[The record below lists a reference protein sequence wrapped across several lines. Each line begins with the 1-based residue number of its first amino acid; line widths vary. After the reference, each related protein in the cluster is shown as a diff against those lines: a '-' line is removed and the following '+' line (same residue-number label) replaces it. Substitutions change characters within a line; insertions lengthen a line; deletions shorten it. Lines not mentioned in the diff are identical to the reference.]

1 MCKTDK
7 DCANGETCV
16 RGVCT
21 KTARR
26 PSRSWLWTLL
36 GLLFG
41 ACMPNADIVP
51 DPAPAPSK
59 PPVAVLSSQIGNAE
73 GSAPDSDYAADPP
86 KLPQHEGPASFA
98 STTERVLEAGAQG
111 QGGYYGKTRPIL
123 EAAECQA
130 RLAEAQ
136 ALVPACA
143 AEMLP
148 GHCSRGEHF
157 QRVECPACA
166 AMIAADD
173 ALAEGKCPERPQYP
187 TLRDR

>member
-26 PSRSWLWTLL
+26 PSRSWLWTLF

-41 ACMPNADIVP
+41 ACMPNADTVP

-59 PPVAVLSSQIGNAE
+59 PPVAVYSSRIGSAE
-73 GSAPDSDYAADPP
+73 GSSDDDYAADPP

-111 QGGYYGKTRPIL
+111 QGGYYGKTRPIK

-130 RLAEAQ
+130 LLQEALAT
-136 ALVPACA
+136 VPGCA
-143 AEMLP
+143 TEMLP
-148 GHCSRGEHF
+148 GKCSRGATF
-157 QRVECPACA
+157 QAIECPRCA
-166 AMIAADD
+166 EMIAADD
-173 ALAEGKCPERPQYP
+173 ALAAAGCGARPEYP
-187 TLRDR
+187 TLRAK

>member
-26 PSRSWLWTLL
+26 PSRSWLWTLF

-41 ACMPNADIVP
+41 ACMPNADTVP

-59 PPVAVLSSQIGNAE
+59 PPVAVYSSRIGSAE
-73 GSAPDSDYAADPP
+73 GSSDDDYAADPP
-86 KLPQHEGPASFA
+86 KLPQHDGPASFA
-98 STTERVLEAGAQG
+98 VVTKGILDAVAQG
-111 QGGYYGKTRPIL
+111 QGGRYGKALPTQ
-123 EAAECQA
+123 EEAECQA
-130 RLAEAQ
+130 LLAETT
-136 ALVPACA
+136 ALVPGCA

-148 GHCSRGEHF
+148 GKCLRGATF
-157 QRVECPACA
+157 KASECPVCA
-166 AMIAADD
+166 DMVTKEDELAAK
-173 ALAEGKCPERPQYP
+173 KCPPRVDYP
-187 TLRDR
+187 TLRLQ